1 MTLMRWKPFGDLVS
15 MHDKINR
22 LFQDAFNEFDQGS
35 DSLTSWYPATD
46 IFETKDDY
54 VFKLEVPGLSKNDVN
69 IELNDNT
76 LTIKGEKKEE
86 KEIKKENYHR
96 IESSSGKFSRSFTLP
111 RNIDA
116 KKVNANMENGILE
129 LRVAKAENKKA
140 KAIPISIK

>member
-22 LFQDAFNEFDQGS
+22 LFKDAFNDFDQGS
-35 DSLTSWYPATD
+35 DPLTSWYPATD

-54 VFKLEVPGLSKNDVN
+54 VFKLEVPGLSKDDVN

-111 RNIDA
+111 RNIDT
-116 KKVNANMENGILE
+116 KKVNAHMENGILE
-129 LRVAKAENKKA
+129 LRVAKAEDKKA
-140 KAIPISIK
+140 KAIPINIK

>member
-1 MTLMRWKPFGDLVS
+1 

-22 LFQDAFNEFDQGS
+22 LFQDAFYDFDQGG
-35 DSLTSWYPATD
+35 DSLTSWYPAAD

-54 VFKLEVPGLSKNDVN
+54 VFKLEVPGLSKDDVN

-111 RNIDA
+111 RNIDT
-116 KKVNANMENGILE
+116 KKVNAKMEEGILE
-129 LRVAKAENKKA
+129 LRVAKAEDKKA